1 MFSWMYCSSL
11 SASVGLTWKFWT
23 IAGQIM
29 PSRIAERTSS
39 ASPTDGSCHVRRQM
53 LAKNNTAQISA
64 TPIKMLRAGSSAFSP
79 V

>member
-1 MFSWMYCSSL
+1 MYTSSL

-29 PSRIAERTSS
+29 PSRIAERTSN
-39 ASPTDGSCHVRRQM
+39 ARPTDGSCQVRRQM
-53 LAKNNTAQISA
+53 LRKNSTAQINA
-64 TPIKMLRAGSSAFSP
+64 TPIRMLRAGSTAFSP